1 MALLASQWIFPTLI
15 VCSSLSFTLFLFA
28 LYKIKAIRK
37 EHDELVQINQT
48 LNIDVGVLTEKV
60 NNARLL
66 SEALEQEKR
75 ITSELQAQ
83 NTRLIAKNE
92 AHTAR
97 IDALL
102 QSHEEKLA
110 LLHATEEK
118 LTTNFENI
126 ATRVLDSNAK
136 KFSDNSHKS
145 LNELLSP
152 FKTELEGFKRQIT
165 DQHIREGQERASLK
179 TEILSLKALNQ
190 KITEEAAALTL
201 ALKGDN
207 KAQGNWGEVVLQR
220 ILKESGLREGHE
232 FDIQVSSHNDDGKR
246 YQPDVVVHLPNDKDV
261 IIDSKV
267 SLNAYERYFNSDDQ
281 ESRKQYLAEHVLSLK
296 NHIKGLGKKAYHQL
310 EGIKTLD
317 YVLLFVP
324 VEPAFLLAID
334 EDPELVSLALSNNI
348 MLVSPTNLLVAL
360 RTINNI
366 WQYEYQNRNAQ
377 DIAQHAAKLHDKF
390 VGFVTDFEKVGKSL
404 LNAQSQYDTALNKL
418 ATGRGNIVKQ
428 VENFRDMGVQTNK
441 SLSATISNMADRTS
455 DE

>member
-1 MALLASQWIFPTLI
+1 LLAFQWTLPSLI
-15 VCSSLSFTLFLFA
+15 IIATVCFSLFLYT
-28 LYKIKAIRK
+28 LYKLKTLQRALNEELQK
-37 EHDELVQINQT
+37 NHDLQIQ
-48 LNIDVGVLTEKV
+48 VGVFTEKL
-60 NNARLL
+60 NHSKSLN
-66 SEALEQEKR
+66 EALAKEKQVNG
-75 ITSELQAQ
+75 ELQAQ
-83 NTRLIAKNE
+83 NTRLVAKNE

-118 LTTNFENI
+118 LTANFENI
-126 ATRVLDSNAK
+126 ATKVLDTNVEKFNA
-136 KFSDNSHKS
+136 NSHKS

-152 FKTELEGFKRQIT
+152 FKTELEGFKRQIS

-232 FDIQVSSHNDDGKR
+232 FEIQVSTQNDEGKR

-267 SLNAYERYFNSDDQ
+267 SLNAYERYFNSDDNNAR
-281 ESRKQYLAEHVLSLK
+281 SQYMAEHVLSIK

-404 LNAQSQYDTALNKL
+404 LSAQSQYDSALNKL

-441 SLSATISNMADRTS
+441 TLSSTISNMAEKGND
-455 DE
+455 